1 MASGQVGRLSV
12 RVLPDTSNFNRDLK
26 KVLDRAEKRVKATI
40 QVDLEVTRS
49 SLANLKR
56 QLDGIKAVVPVM
68 AGLDSEA
75 KRKIKDEIED
85 IAATVKATVDVDS
98 AASSARLAYATRPRF
113 VEIIARVN
121 ESSLATVASTLAA
134 LSGARVLGDLGTN
147 LRDMAEN
154 IDRSLPRVAALTTTI
169 TALSA
174 AALSGV
180 SNLFAIG
187 ASLASIVPS
196 ALVLPGLFAGFA
208 AGIGALITVMQDMGT
223 VLADLGPQFSTL
235 QSQMSGN
242 FWSAAEGPIRN
253 MVDNLF
259 PAFSAGMQTIS
270 TDLGGFMAA
279 LSGALSSS
287 LGGGTLAALF
297 APLGESIR
305 ITSDALAPLVQGI
318 VNLGGAGG
326 SYLPQLATWF
336 LEISESFKTWTE
348 TADISGMIDAGIVAL
363 QDLGRVL
370 SNSGGILAG
379 FASAAEAAGGASL
392 GMLADGL
399 GRVND
404 AINGP
409 IWQGALTTVFEGA
422 HAAMAALGPG
432 VSALG
437 DAFVSLA
444 PTLAT
449 IMELA
454 GQIGSVA
461 LTAISDAFQQPAFQ
475 GGIVALFEGI
485 LAGVQALAPALPAI
499 GEAFGAIAS
508 FAGTLAES
516 LGGVLG
522 AAFATIAPAI
532 TTLVTALQPLIPVLG
547 DALVAA
553 ITTLAPLFT
562 SIVDVIAILAAAVVP
577 LIPAF
582 TGLVAA
588 LQPLAVVIGEYMVS
602 AMTALQP
609 LFAAL
614 PGIIGQLVGAVTPL
628 IPMFVALVAAITPV
642 VTTLISALVPVIL
655 QLVEALLPPFMAVL
669 GAIIGVLPALISLF
683 TMVATTAAQILA
695 AVAPLV
701 VQLVGLL
708 APILTQLVST
718 ILPMVV
724 TMFQAILPPI
734 LGFVAVLIGTLIP
747 VVQALLPI
755 IQVVFQ
761 TIATVIQGVMSV
773 IQGIIQVVM
782 GIISGNWSMV
792 WDGIVSILE
801 GVWTIMQGVVNG
813 VINAILA
820 IITGVLGLISQTWNA
835 IWSQVSGF
843 LEDTW
848 SSIAGAVQAGVDT
861 VVGWVQSLGDQI
873 LSFLGGIPGQAA
885 SIGTNIMSSL
895 AGAISNA
902 GGMVMDAIGGAVN
915 GAIDFAKGL
924 LGIASPSKVFTEIG
938 EYTGDGLAKGIES
951 RVTAVQRATTRLVPT
966 ASAVTPEIVDGE
978 VTDGAGGSDARLVA
992 ALQQALSGME
1002 LTLDGRTAIG
1012 ALKQHRAWAGAS

>member
-12 RVLPDTSNFNRDLK
+12 RVLPDTTNFNRDLK
-26 KVLDRAEKRVKATI
+26 KVLDRAEKRVKASI

-49 SLANLKR
+49 SLASLRR
-56 QLDGIKAVVPVM
+56 QLDGIKATVPVL
-68 AGLDSEA
+68 AGLDDDSR
-75 KRKIKDEIED
+75 RKIKEEIED
-85 IAATVKATVDVDS
+85 ISATVKAEVDVDTNL
-98 AASSARLAYATRPRF
+98 AGARLRYATRPRI
-113 VEIIARVN
+113 VPIIAKIN
-121 ESSLATVASTLAA
+121 EGSLATVASTLAA
-134 LSGARVLGDLGTN
+134 LSGARVLGDLGN
-147 LRDMAEN
+147 RLKDMATN
-154 IDRSLPRVAALTTTI
+154 IDRSLPKVALLTTGI
-169 TALSA
+169 TTLSA
-174 AALSGV
+174 AALAGT

-187 ASLASIVPS
+187 ASLASIVPA
-196 ALVLPGLFAGFA
+196 ALVLPGMFAGFA
-208 AGIGALITVMQDMGT
+208 AGVGALITVMQDMGD

-242 FWSAAEGPIRN
+242 FWSVAEAPIRR
-253 MVDNLF
+253 MVDTLF
-259 PAFSAGMQTIS
+259 PAFSAGMQAVS
-270 TDLGGFMAA
+270 TDLGGFMSS
-279 LSGALSSS
+279 LSSALSSS
-287 LGGGTLAALF
+287 LGGGTLASLF
-297 APLGESIR
+297 EPLGESIR
-305 ITSDALAPLVQGI
+305 IASDALAPLIQGI
-318 VNLGGAGG
+318 VNLGGIGG

-348 TADISGMIDAGIVAL
+348 TADISGMIDAGVAAL

-370 SNSGGILAG
+370 SGTGGILSG

-399 GRVND
+399 HRVSD

-422 HAAMAALGPG
+422 HAAMEALGPG
-432 VSALG
+432 VNALG
-437 DAFVSLA
+437 DAFVRLA

-499 GEAFGAIAS
+499 GVAFGAIAT
-508 FAGTLAES
+508 FAGVLAES

-522 AAFATIAPAI
+522 AAFAAIAPAV

-547 DALVAA
+547 DALIAA
-553 ITTLAPLFT
+553 ITTLSPLLT
-562 SIVDVIAILAAAVVP
+562 AVVEVISILAAAIVP
-577 LIPAF
+577 LIPSF

-588 LQPLAVVIGEYMVS
+588 LEPLAVVLGGALLQV
-602 AMTALQP
+602 MTALQP

-614 PGIIGQLVGAVTPL
+614 PPIIMQLVGAVTPL
-628 IPMFVALVAAITPV
+628 IPMFVALVAAIMPV
-642 VTTLISALVPVIL
+642 VTTLISSLVPVIL
-655 QLVEALLPPFMAVL
+655 QLVEALLPPFMTVL
-669 GAIIGVLPALISLF
+669 QAIIGVLPALVSLF
-683 TMVATTAAQILA
+683 TLVATTVAQIVT

-701 VQLVGLL
+701 VALVSML
-708 APILTQLVST
+708 APILSQLVST

-755 IQVVFQ
+755 IQTVFQ
-761 TIATVIQGVMSV
+761 TIATVIQGVMQV

-782 GIISGNWSMV
+782 GIISGNWSQV

-801 GVWTIMQGVVNG
+801 GVWTIMQGVVDG
-813 VINAILA
+813 VINTILG
-820 IITGVLGLISQTWNA
+820 IITGVLGLIADTWNS
-835 IWSQVSGF
+835 IWDSISSFLSDTWDNIASAVETGINNVLDWFSTLGSDIMGF
-843 LEDTW
+843 L
-848 SSIAGAVQAGVDT
+848 
-861 VVGWVQSLGDQI
+861 
-873 LSFLGGIPGQAA
+873 
-885 SIGTNIMSSL
+885 SSL
-895 AGAISNA
+895 PGDLLAMGQDMMQGLIDGIANMGGA
-902 GGMVMDAIGGAVN
+902 VMDAIGGVVN
-915 GAIDFAKGL
+915 GAVDWAKGL
-924 LGIASPSKVFTEIG
+924 LGIHSPSRVFMEVG
-938 EYTGDGLAKGIES
+938 EFTGDGLAKGIES
-951 RVTAVQRATTRLVPT
+951 RVTAVQRATTRLVPD
-966 ASAVTPEIVDGE
+966 ADAVTPDLPNGS
-978 VTDGAGGSDARLVA
+978 GASSLGGSDERLVS
-992 ALQQALSGME
+992 ALQQALAGME